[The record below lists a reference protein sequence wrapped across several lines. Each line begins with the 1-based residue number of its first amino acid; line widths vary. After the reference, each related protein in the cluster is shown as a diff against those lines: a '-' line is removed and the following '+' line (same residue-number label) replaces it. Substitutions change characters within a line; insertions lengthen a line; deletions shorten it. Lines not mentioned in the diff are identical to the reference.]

1 MKHGFCHLSQ
11 VAVRIHP
18 SHQAEMV
25 NQLLFGETYEILD
38 SVNNWK
44 LIRGS
49 FDQYE
54 GFIEEKQVLLL
65 DDEEWKRLLGEKVYF
80 TSEIVNYVSEVEN
93 SHRFLI
99 VAGSSLPGLQNQYFS
114 IAGKKYHF
122 HGEAVEIPSVKLG
135 DKIPET
141 AMKYLGA
148 PYLWGGRS
156 PFGIDCSGLVQVV
169 FNMVGIKLPR
179 DAANQAQ
186 VGETIHLHEEALPG
200 DLAFFDNSEGKIVHV
215 GILKDKNSI
224 IHASGQVRID
234 AIDHHGIFNNDLKK
248 YTHQLRLI
256 KRIIPLKI

>member
-1 MKHGFCHLSQ
+1 MKNGFCHLSQ
-11 VAVRIHP
+11 LAVRINP

-65 DDEEWKRLLGEKVYF
+65 DDEEWKRLSGEKVYF
-80 TSEIVNYVSEVEN
+80 PSEIVNFISEVGN
-93 SHRFLI
+93 NHRFLV
-99 VAGSSLPGLQNQYFS
+99 VAGSSLPGLNNQYFS
-114 IAGKKYHF
+114 IAGKDFLF
-122 HGEAVEIPSVKLG
+122 HGKAVEILSGKLG

-141 AMKYLGA
+141 AMKYLGV
-148 PYLWGGRS
+148 PYFWGGRS

-169 FNMVGIKLPR
+169 FKMFGIKLPR
-179 DAANQAQ
+179 DAAYQAQ
-186 VGETIHLHEEALPG
+186 VGETIHLPDEALPG

-215 GILKDKNSI
+215 GILKDKTSI
-224 IHASGQVRID
+224 IHASGEVRVD
-234 AIDHHGIFNNDLKK
+234 TIDHHGIFNNDLKK

-256 KRIIPLKI
+256 KRIIPI